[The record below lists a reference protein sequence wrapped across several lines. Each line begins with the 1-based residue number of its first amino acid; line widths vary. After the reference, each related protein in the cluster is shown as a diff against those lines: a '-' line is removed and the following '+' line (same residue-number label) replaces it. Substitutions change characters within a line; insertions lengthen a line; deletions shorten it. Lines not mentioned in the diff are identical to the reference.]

1 MLMNTP
7 KSSPATNAQYNAE
20 TGVSEQAYILHSSQF
35 KKPKLRT
42 FKIDTDLKIEEF
54 LEKMEQFGEFHL
66 FMEPGAHSLTLLFEE
81 FVIHVEGFIAYLD
94 SGERLPQTLDMTAT
108 GTKIPDLTDTF
119 PKSFSAR
126 KYADWN
132 YFDKRSSLA
141 LARLPL
147 KPLRPLVQEAYPF
160 IEDVDGWVD
169 RFLDSNANVVILNGD
184 PGTGKSTL
192 INHIAQRRKA
202 NVRVVYDPKVMAKE
216 ELYAEVMEES
226 EERTILVLEDADI
239 NMSKRIGDDNGIMST
254 ILNMS
259 DGILDTS
266 HFKIVL
272 TGNLKR
278 TDIDDALLRTGRCFA
293 VVDFRQLDRNEAE
306 ALVKK
311 CDLSFDVEASKN
323 DSFTLTELFNGL
335 NQKKAKIGFF

>member
-1 MLMNTP
+1 MLIDNS
-7 KSSPATNAQYNAE
+7 KFSPGTGAQYNAE
-20 TGVSEQAYILHSSQF
+20 TGVSEQAYLLHSSQF
-35 KKPKLRT
+35 MKPKLKT
-42 FKIDTDLKIEEF
+42 FKIDTDLKVEEF
-54 LEKMEQFGEFHL
+54 LENMEQFGDFRI
-66 FMEPGAHSLTLLFEE
+66 FMEPGAHSLTMVFDE
-81 FVIHVEGFIAYLD
+81 FVLHVEGFNAYLD
-94 SGERLPQTLDMTAT
+94 NGERLPQTLDVTAT
-108 GTKIPDLTDTF
+108 GTKIPELSDTF
-119 PKSFSAR
+119 PKSVSAR

-132 YFDKRSSLA
+132 YFDKRNSLA

-160 IEDVDGWVD
+160 IDDVDGWVD

-216 ELYAEVMEES
+216 ELYAEVMEDS

-293 VVDFRQLDRNEAE
+293 VVDFRQLDREEAE
-306 ALVKK
+306 ALARK
-311 CDLSFDVEASKN
+311 CDLSFDFDAAKN
-323 DSFTLTELFNGL
+323 ESFTLTELFNGL